1 MQSRLSDWTEKARG
15 LARDWAEQPA
25 RVVVCALLGLALL
38 YAILQANASN
48 IGGANPTAGAT
59 STSVL
64 VAGLPDSMQTA
75 KHALTPTP
83 QPTASPTIAASPQPR
98 ATTMATSTPRPV
110 AYTPPSRI
118 RIPRINVDAD
128 VVEVGYDITVG
139 EGGQLVTTWGVAD
152 FAAGFHRGSAY
163 PGLAG
168 NTVIAAHNNIRGRI
182 FRHLLDLLPGD
193 DIYLYAD
200 GQEFRY
206 VVSQVLLIKEKNMPE
221 QIIAQ
226 NAQWIQPTA
235 DERLTLVSCWPFIKP
250 DHRVVVVA
258 FPPQV

>member
-1 MQSRLSDWTEKARG
+1 MRPWHSDWVGKAR
-15 LARDWAEQPA
+15 RWVEQPA
-25 RVVVCALLGLALL
+25 TVFVCLVLSLVLLF
-38 YAILQANASN
+38 AIREANASN
-48 IGGANPTAGAT
+48 IGGVNHTADAT
-59 STSVL
+59 STMAQI
-64 VAGLPDSMQTA
+64 AGLPESTQTA
-75 KHALTPTP
+75 QPVPTPTP
-83 QPTASPTIAASPQPR
+83 QPTASPAIVASPQSTPT
-98 ATTMATSTPRPV
+98 AEAMSTPRPV
-110 AYTPPSRI
+110 AYSSPSRI

-128 VVEVGYDITVG
+128 VVEVGYNTTVDD
-139 EGGQLVTTWGVAD
+139 GGQLVTTWGVAD

-163 PGLAG
+163 PGHPG

-200 GQEFRY
+200 QQEFHY
-206 VVSQVLLIKEKNMPE
+206 IVSQVLLIKEKNMPE

-226 NAQWIQPTA
+226 NAKWIQPTS

-258 FPPQV
+258 FPS